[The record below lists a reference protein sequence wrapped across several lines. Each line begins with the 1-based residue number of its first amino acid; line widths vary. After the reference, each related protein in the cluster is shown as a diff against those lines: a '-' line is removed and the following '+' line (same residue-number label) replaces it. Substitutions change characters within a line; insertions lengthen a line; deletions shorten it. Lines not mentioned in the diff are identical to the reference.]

1 MTGILDP
8 RKYTTANQAG
18 APCKQRPQQ
27 QSQSRSGEA
36 AEENART
43 AKGHTGGAHRSG
55 EQSGHIG
62 RETEEAHGRQHT
74 VNTRDQ
80 THGSTQG
87 ETEEQT
93 QCKECLQERHG
104 ANTRT
109 HRRRHSGKYKG
120 YTRGGGGL

>member
-36 AEENART
+36 AEENARP

-55 EQSGHIG
+55 EQSGHRVDSLG

-74 VNTRDQ
+74 
-80 THGSTQG
+80 GSTQ
-87 ETEEQT
+87 
-93 QCKECLQERHG
+93 
-104 ANTRT
+104 
-109 HRRRHSGKYKG
+109 
-120 YTRGGGGL
+120 